1 MSGYFAEQYWKSICA
16 VENGAMN
23 QQEIDSLVQLA
34 EIVELQT
41 HAEKQQFLAKALDE
55 ITAFNFYKDRRN
67 FLTAVEEKSFELLRN
82 RFALNN
88 TFVRYSVNEV
98 I

>member
-23 QQEIDSLVQLA
+23 QQEIDSLTQLA

-55 ITAFNFYKDRRN
+55 ITAFHFYNYRRD
-67 FLTAVEEKSFELLRN
+67 FLTEVEKKSFESLRN
-82 RFALNN
+82 RLVLNN
-88 TFVRYSVNEV
+88 TFVRYSVEGV

>member
-1 MSGYFAEQYWKSICA
+1 MSGYFAEQYWKSFCA
-16 VENGAMN
+16 FGNGEMN
-23 QQEIDSLVQLA
+23 QQEIDSFAQLA
-34 EIVELQT
+34 EIVALKT

-67 FLTAVEEKSFELLRN
+67 FLTAVEEKSFELLSN
-82 RFALNN
+82 RLALNN
-88 TFVRYSVNEV
+88 TFVRYSVDGV